1 MPAAEP
7 QGEAK
12 KSYRLLTI
20 EGAPAQELRDKTH
33 DRRTEDRCTSRGGPA
48 RLAWQAGVFM
58 EKRGVPSGDATHL
71 AYHLA
76 GGPWHSHCGWAGVH
90 TASGTDR
97 RGGKL
102 ARHGTLDIF
111 RELLQ

>member
-33 DRRTEDRCTSRGGPA
+33 DRRTEDRCTSRGSQPAWHGRPGCLWRKEACRLETQRTWHTTLQEDLGIHTADGPA
-48 RLAWQAGVFM
+48 YTPRVGL
-58 EKRGVPSGDATHL
+58 T
-71 AYHLA
+71 A
-76 GGPWHSHCGWAGVH
+76 GGES
-90 TASGTDR
+90 
-97 RGGKL
+97 
-102 ARHGTLDIF
+102 
-111 RELLQ
+111 